1 MLNYHRCKHHVQCV
15 YECVNMGVVSMR
27 INWSFVVS
35 CVCLSPHLGFVSG
48 CLARYADELVPS
60 TKDAGVK
67 KFGSES
73 EAQTWLAG
81 SSKPRMLLF
90 TNKGTTSTLFRM
102 LAHMFNDRVLAAEV
116 PQKFT
121 AVRMPERF

>member
-1 MLNYHRCKHHVQCV
+1 M
-15 YECVNMGVVSMR
+15 S
-27 INWSFVVS
+27 
-35 CVCLSPHLGFVSG
+35 
-48 CLARYADELVPS
+48 RYADELVPS
-60 TKDAGVK
+60 VKDAGVK

-73 EAQTWLAG
+73 EAQSWLSG

-102 LAHMFNDRVLAAEV
+102 LAHMFNDRVLAAEI

-121 AVRMPERF
+121 MVHASVVLGEGGGRQEEK